1 MIILG
6 IMIVVGPKIANQQ
19 KIFFV
24 LESVSIIILII
35 IGMNK
40 KIPIHAQVNQFKIL
54 TTLILAPKSKFL
66 KSFLRIV
73 HGNGAK
79 FSN

>member
-6 IMIVVGPKIANQQ
+6 IMIVVGAKIANQP

-24 LESVSIIILII
+24 LESVSIIILIL

-40 KIPIHAQVNQFKIL
+40 KIPIHAQVNEFKIL
-54 TTLILAPKSKFL
+54 TTPILAPKSQFL

>member
-6 IMIVVGPKIANQQ
+6 IMIVVGAKIANQQ

-40 KIPIHAQVNQFKIL
+40 KIPIHVQVNEFKIL
-54 TTLILAPKSKFL
+54 TTLILAPKSL
-66 KSFLRIV
+66 KNFLRIV